1 MIISMPTRLFT
12 ALKVLAFVKKMRK
25 ATQCMHALFSNTD
38 IALNYRF
45 QFPFFLPLHC
55 IKKKS
60 LS

>member
-1 MIISMPTRLFT
+1 MPTRLFT

-45 QFPFFLPLHC
+45 QFPFFPTIALHQE
-55 IKKKS
+55 KKS
-60 LS
+60 VLNS